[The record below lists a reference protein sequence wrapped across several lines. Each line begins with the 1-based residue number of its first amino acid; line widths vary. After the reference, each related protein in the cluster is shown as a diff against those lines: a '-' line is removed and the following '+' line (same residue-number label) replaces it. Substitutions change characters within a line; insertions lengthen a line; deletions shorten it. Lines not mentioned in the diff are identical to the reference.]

1 LVLTLDKNRE
11 ALRVSDPVVI
21 HPELASETNST
32 HSKAAFTKRRRFHNP
47 PGSPQ
52 ATGNLKDFWSY
63 VFRQA
68 FRPLPKDWP
77 QQHIVPTE
85 IAQQQLETAGDHSI
99 TWLGHAAF
107 VLQLGGRRIVLDP
120 FLANRASPLSFAG
133 PRRFIPAPL
142 GITDLGHI
150 DTLVIS
156 HNHYDHLCW
165 HTLKHLPNRETVEVI
180 CPTGL
185 APWFTKRGF
194 KNVTEL
200 GWHHASYAGDIKVT
214 ALPAIHHSR
223 RGLFDANTSLWA
235 AFLFEY
241 QGFKVY
247 FGGDSAMGPVFRQTG
262 HKYGPIDL
270 ALIGIGAYA
279 PRKLLRSVHASPEE
293 AVEMGKAIGAN
304 ALLGMHWGTIELSEE
319 EAFEPARRFT
329 EAALKAGYDEQTILL
344 PSIGET
350 VALDVHE
357 RIFELEATG
366 T

>member
-1 LVLTLDKNRE
+1 
-11 ALRVSDPVVI
+11 VSDPVVI
-21 HPELASETNST
+21 HPELTQETNQTNTNSVL
-32 HSKAAFTKRRRFHNP
+32 SRRRRFHNP
-47 PGSPQ
+47 PGSPK
-52 ATGNLKDFWSY
+52 ATGNLKDFWGY

-68 FRPLPKDWP
+68 FRPLPKSWP
-77 QQHIVPTE
+77 QQHSVSTE
-85 IAQQQLETAGDHSI
+85 VAKHQLETTGEHTV

-107 VLQLGGRRIVLDP
+107 LLKLGGRRIVIDP
-120 FLANRASPLSFAG
+120 FLANRASPFSFAG

-142 GITDLGHI
+142 GIQDLGHI

-165 HTLKHLPNRETVEVI
+165 HTLKHLPNRQTVEVI

-185 APWFTKRGF
+185 MPWFKKRGF
-194 KNVTEL
+194 ENVTEL
-200 GWHHASYAGDIKVT
+200 GWHHSTTTGDIRVT

-241 QGFKVY
+241 RGFKVY

-262 HKYGPIDL
+262 HRYGPIDL
-270 ALIGIGAYA
+270 ALLGIGAYS

-293 AVEMGKAIGAN
+293 AVEMGKAIGAR
-304 ALLGMHWGTIELSEE
+304 AMLGMHWGTIELSEE
-319 EAFEPARRFT
+319 EAFEPARRFE
-329 EAALKAGYDEQTILL
+329 EAARKSGFDEDNILL
-344 PSIGET
+344 PSVGET
-350 VALDVHE
+350 VGLNIAAAVC
-357 RIFELEATG
+357 ELEATG